1 MAIRE
6 LFDNS
11 LNGWDFDSDLT
22 QHPAFKN
29 YDYNHTDLPK
39 LKKGHVGGQVIL
51 TWCVYNIHPKSP
63 SPFWSLSK
71 FGFYE
76 GHE

>member
-39 LKKGHVGGQVIL
+39 LRKGQVGGQVTFIL
-51 TWCVYNIHPKSP
+51 T
-63 SPFWSLSK
+63 
-71 FGFYE
+71 YE
-76 GHE
+76 NHIIIFTINKLRYTYLWA

>member
-39 LKKGHVGGQVIL
+39 LKKGHVGGQVTL
-51 TWCVYNIHPKSP
+51 NLMYENNINL
-63 SPFWSLSK
+63 SLINV
-71 FGFYE
+71 
-76 GHE
+76 

>member
-11 LNGWDFDSDLT
+11 FNGWDFDSDLT

-29 YDYNHTDLPK
+29 YSYKATDLPK
-39 LKKGHVGGQVIL
+39 LREGQVGGQVR
-51 TWCVYNIHPKSP
+51 
-63 SPFWSLSK
+63 
-71 FGFYE
+71 
-76 GHE
+76 